1 VFDVGRRESITL
13 IGGAATTWPL
23 AALAQQAG
31 KVPTIGF
38 LGADAAAF
46 SPWTAAFVAHLREL
60 GWIENRTIAIE
71 YRWSEGRTERYAEI
85 AAEFVQRKVDVI
97 VTVGSAVPTV
107 KQATTAIPIVFAVAI
122 DPVGNGLVASLAKP
136 GGNITGLSLQAANLA
151 GKRIE
156 LLREVV
162 PQLRRLG
169 IIFNVGNA
177 QPVLEMR
184 ETDAAARTLGIEVV
198 PIEISRVE
206 DFGPAFRALKSH
218 PTDALYVAIDQLMVA
233 NLMRI
238 LTLALGARLPTV
250 FSTRDFVR
258 GGGFMS
264 YGPSYTERFR
274 RAADYVDKI
283 LRGTKPGDIPVE
295 QPTKFELVVNLITAQ
310 ALGLDVPP
318 SLLARADEVIE

>member
-1 VFDVGRRESITL
+1 VRRRDFITL
-13 IGGAATTWPL
+13 LGGAMAWPM
-23 AALAQQAG
+23 AAGAQQAG
-31 KVPTIGF
+31 KLPTIGF
-38 LGADAAAF
+38 LGADASAF

-60 GWIENRTIAIE
+60 GWIENRNIAIE

-85 AAEFVQRKVDVI
+85 AAEFVRLKVDVI

-107 KQATTAIPIVFAVAI
+107 VQVTAAIPIVFAVAI

-136 GGNITGLSLQAANLA
+136 GGNVTGLSLQAAHLA
-151 GKRIE
+151 GKRLE

-162 PQLRRLG
+162 PQLRRLA

-184 ETDAAARTLGIEVV
+184 ETEAAARTLGIEVV
-198 PIEISRVE
+198 PLEIGRVA
-206 DFGPAFRALKSH
+206 DFSPAFQALKANA
-218 PTDALYVAIDQLMVA
+218 DALYVAIDQLMVA

-238 LTLALGARLPTV
+238 LTLALGARLPTI

-264 YGPSYTERFR
+264 YGPSYTERFG

-283 LRGTKPGDIPVE
+283 LRGAKPGDIPVE

-310 ALGLDVPP
+310 ALGLEVPP
-318 SLLARADEVIE
+318 TLLARADEVIE

>member
-1 VFDVGRRESITL
+1 MSEVVMKRREFITL
-13 IGGAATTWPL
+13 LGGAAAWPL
-23 AALAQQAG
+23 AARAQQAG
-31 KVPTIGF
+31 KLPTIGF
-38 LGADAAAF
+38 LGADASAF

-60 GWIENRTIAIE
+60 GWIENRNIAIE

-85 AAEFVQRKVDVI
+85 AAEFVRLKVDVI

-107 KQATTAIPIVFAVAI
+107 VQATTAIPIVFAVAI

-136 GGNITGLSLQAANLA
+136 GGNVTGLSLQAAHLA
-151 GKRIE
+151 GKRLE

-162 PQLRRLG
+162 PQLRRLA
-169 IIFNVGNA
+169 IIFNVGNS

-184 ETDAAARTLGIEVV
+184 ETEAAASTLGIEVV
-198 PIEISRVE
+198 PLEIRRVA
-206 DFGPAFRALKSH
+206 DFSPAFQALRGNA
-218 PTDALYVAIDQLMVA
+218 DALYVAIDQLMVA

-238 LTLALGARLPTV
+238 LTLALGARLPTI

-264 YGPSYTERFR
+264 YGPSYTERFG

-283 LRGTKPGDIPVE
+283 LRGAKPSDIPVE
-295 QPTKFELVVNLITAQ
+295 
-310 ALGLDVPP
+310 
-318 SLLARADEVIE
+318 

>member
-1 VFDVGRRESITL
+1 MRRRDFITL
-13 IGGAATTWPL
+13 LGGAMAWPM
-23 AALAQQAG
+23 AAGAQQAG
-31 KVPTIGF
+31 KLPTIGF
-38 LGADAAAF
+38 LGADASAF

-60 GWIENRTIAIE
+60 GWIENRNIAIE

-85 AAEFVQRKVDVI
+85 AAEFVRLKVDVI

-107 KQATTAIPIVFAVAI
+107 VQVTTAIPIVFAVAI

-136 GGNITGLSLQAANLA
+136 GGNVTGLSLQAAHLA
-151 GKRIE
+151 GKRLE

-162 PQLRRLG
+162 PQLRRLA

-184 ETDAAARTLGIEVV
+184 ETEAAARTLGIEVV
-198 PIEISRVE
+198 PLEIRRVA
-206 DFGPAFRALKSH
+206 DFTPAFQALKGNA
-218 PTDALYVAIDQLMVA
+218 DALYVAIDQLMVA

-238 LTLALGARLPTV
+238 LTLALGARLPTI

-264 YGPSYTERFR
+264 YGPSYTERFG

-283 LRGTKPGDIPVE
+283 LRGAKPGDIPVE

-310 ALGLDVPP
+310 ALGLEVPP
-318 SLLARADEVIE
+318 TLLARADEVIE

>member
-1 VFDVGRRESITL
+1 VRRRDFITL
-13 IGGAATTWPL
+13 LGGAMAWPM
-23 AALAQQAG
+23 AAGAQQAG
-31 KVPTIGF
+31 KLPTIGF
-38 LGADAAAF
+38 LGADASAF

-60 GWIENRTIAIE
+60 GWIENRNIAIE

-85 AAEFVQRKVDVI
+85 AAEFVRLKVDVI

-107 KQATTAIPIVFAVAI
+107 VQVTTAIPIVFAVAI

-136 GGNITGLSLQAANLA
+136 GGNVTGLSLQAAHLA
-151 GKRIE
+151 GKRLE

-162 PQLRRLG
+162 PQLRRLA

-184 ETDAAARTLGIEVV
+184 ETEAAARTLGIEVV
-198 PIEISRVE
+198 PLEIRRVA
-206 DFGPAFRALKSH
+206 DFTPAFQALKGNA
-218 PTDALYVAIDQLMVA
+218 DALYVAIDQLMVA

-238 LTLALGARLPTV
+238 LTLALGARLPTI

-264 YGPSYTERFR
+264 YGPSYTERFG

-283 LRGTKPGDIPVE
+283 LRGAKPGDIPVE

-310 ALGLDVPP
+310 ALGLEVPP
-318 SLLARADEVIE
+318 TLLARADEVIE